1 MMFSFQRPWAFWGIL
16 LLVPA
21 ILLFVMWYKRITRS
35 NFGRTPMMSRL
46 KMVLPARI
54 LCWSVAW
61 IMLIVSLG
69 GPSWGTH
76 LVPLQ
81 QTGASVSLVFDI
93 SWSMM
98 AQDVPSGKD
107 RQISRLE
114 AAASYG
120 KKLLDHLM
128 STQVSVVIAKG
139 EGVVAIPLTGDFNA
153 IHALLPSLSP
163 RLITTTGS
171 NLGSGLQ
178 KASASFPLL
187 SMAKK
192 TILVFTDGE
201 DTDGSLE
208 SETQRLVSAG
218 IDVIFLGFGSV
229 GGTEIV
235 TGDGKTVVHSSL
247 QEEKLE
253 ALVESVN
260 TTARPGGNR
269 GGGKAMYIPAQS
281 LGSAH
286 KVLAT
291 VTGGQDLQNLS
302 EEDGQVMGT
311 TYHLETKERWRVFAG
326 LALMFFFA
334 GFIFAELDP
343 VFFKRILRFT
353 KNGGKTLAL
362 LFLVGGGVFFQGCT
376 KQWQGAASVL
386 EGTFF
391 WHQGKYQKAIA
402 GFMEAMDTASTS
414 NQGEVLQ
421 YSIYGLATTYI
432 MQGETEAA
440 LGRLQEITPDAP
452 ESLAFA
458 ALYNSG
464 VISYNQGNYQEAATL
479 FRKALEIDGSSLD
492 AKINLELSLG
502 QDARQGGAASQ
513 ELIPVQETPSDDL
526 IGSTLFSLIRKQEE
540 DRWKNQQGDEVAP
553 TGDDY

>member
-1 MMFSFQRPWAFWGIL
+1 MMFSCQRPWTFWGIL

-21 ILLFVMWYKRITRS
+21 LLLFVMWYKRIIRS
-35 NFGRTPMMSRL
+35 NFGWTSMMSRL
-46 KMVLPARI
+46 KMVLPARV

-61 IMLIVSLG
+61 IMLIFSLG
-69 GPSWGTH
+69 GLSWGTH

-81 QTGASVSLVFDI
+81 QAGRSLSLVFDI

-98 AQDVPSGKD
+98 AQDVPSEKG
-107 RQISRLE
+107 REISRLE
-114 AAASYG
+114 AAAGYG
-120 KKLLDHLM
+120 KSLLDHLV

-192 TILVFTDGE
+192 TIVVLTDGE

-229 GGTEIV
+229 EGTEIV
-235 TGDGKTVVHSSL
+235 TGDGKTVVRSSL

-260 TTARPGGNR
+260 HAARPEENR
-269 GGGKAMYIPAQS
+269 SGGKAMYLPAQS

-286 KVLAT
+286 KVLDT
-291 VTGGQDLQNLS
+291 VTGGQGLQNLS

-311 TYHLETKERWRVFAG
+311 TYQLETKERWRLFAG
-326 LALMFFFA
+326 LALVFFFA
-334 GFIFAELDP
+334 GFIFGELDP
-343 VFFKRILRFT
+343 NFFKKILRFPP
-353 KNGGKTLAL
+353 NSGKTVVL
-362 LFLVGGGVFFQGCT
+362 LFLAGGGLFFQGCT
-376 KQWQGAASVL
+376 KQWQGAASIL

-391 WHQGKYQKAIA
+391 WHQGKYQKAIS
-402 GFMEAMDTASTS
+402 GFMEAMDTASAS
-414 NQGEVLQ
+414 SQEVLLQ
-421 YSIYGLATTYI
+421 YSTYGLATTYI

-440 LGRLQEITPDAP
+440 LGRLQEISPDAP
-452 ESLAFA
+452 ESLAFS

-464 VISYNQGNYQEAATL
+464 VISYNKGNYQEAATL
-479 FRKALEIDGSSLD
+479 FRRALEIDGSSLD

-502 QDARQGGAASQ
+502 QDTRQGSSASQ
-513 ELIPVQETPSDDL
+513 ELIPAQETPSDDL
-526 IGSTLFSLIRKQEE
+526 VGSTLFSLIRKQEE
-540 DRWKNQQGDEVAP
+540 DRWKNQQGDEVSP